1 MYEFLVRAVFWFFVY
16 GCIGW
21 CVEVVFAA
29 VKEHRLVN
37 RGFLCGPI
45 CPIYGFGMVALV
57 NSVKLLPQ
65 RDTQDISA
73 GTVFVVGMV
82 LTTAI
87 ELVGGWTLFQIFHI
101 RWWDYSQRKFN
112 LGGYIC
118 PLFSLLWGLG
128 SVLMV
133 KVVHPFFVRAAAPV
147 PVRVMLPIDCVL
159 LVVFAVD
166 AVVSAA
172 AAAGLNKRL
181 AEIDELRA
189 RLRVTSDRMTTV
201 LGTGAMTVDTFFDEQ
216 KLQLALAKL
225 EGREN
230 AAELR
235 AELTAR
241 ASEARERLH
250 AIDRDHV
257 GARRL
262 LRAFPDMYS
271 ARYEESLTTT
281 REALRRLQRLAQSA
295 KEAASDA
302 ADAARLAAATARD
315 AAADKLRK

>member
-1 MYEFLVRAVFWFFVY
+1 MNLTEFAAKTVYWFFLY

-21 CVEVVFAA
+21 CVEVVYAA
-29 VKEHRLVN
+29 VKEHKLVN

-57 NSVKLLPQ
+57 NSFRLLP
-65 RDTQDISA
+65 RHDIQDISA

-82 LTTAI
+82 LTTTI
-87 ELVGGWTLFQIFHI
+87 ELIGGWTLFQIFHI
-101 RWWDYSQRKFN
+101 RWWDYSHRRFN

-133 KVVHPFFVRAAAPV
+133 KVVHPFFVRAAAPM

-172 AAAGLNKRL
+172 AAAGLNQRL

-189 RLRVTSDRMTTV
+189 RLRMTSDRMTTI

-241 ASEARERLH
+241 AGEARERLH

-262 LRAFPDMYS
+262 LRAFPDMK
-271 ARYEESLTTT
+271 SLNYAETLAAT
-281 REALRRLQRLAQSA
+281 RTAVIRLR
-295 KEAASDA
+295 E
-302 ADAARLAAATARD
+302 LAAAAKETARET
-315 AAADKLRK
+315 AANAAEKIKKV